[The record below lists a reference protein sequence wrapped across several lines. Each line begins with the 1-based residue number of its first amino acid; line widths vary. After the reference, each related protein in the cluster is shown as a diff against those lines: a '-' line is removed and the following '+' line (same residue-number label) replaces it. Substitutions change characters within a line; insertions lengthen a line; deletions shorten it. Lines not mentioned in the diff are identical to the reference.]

1 MKYRIFNS
9 FIVMILFASPA
20 LDLAENEQA
29 GDHQLEIRITV
40 EEPTDFFLF
49 EEYLEKQLKTS
60 IRAGQATS
68 ESRDEKRETNRL
80 ANYKPKNPITIFR
93 W

>member
-29 GDHQLEIRITV
+29 GDHQLEITV

-49 EEYLEKQLKTS
+49 EEYLEKLKTS
-60 IRAGQATS
+60 ITAGPATS
-68 ESRDEKRETNRL
+68 ESQGEKRETNRL

>member
-9 FIVMILFASPA
+9 FIIMILFASPV
-20 LDLAENEQA
+20 LDLEENEQA
-29 GDHQLEIRITV
+29 GDHQLEIRV
-40 EEPTDFFLF
+40 EEPADFFLF
-49 EEYLEKQLKTS
+49 EEYLERLKTS
-60 IRAGQATS
+60 ITAGQATS

-80 ANYKPKNPITIFR
+80 ANYKPINPITIFR